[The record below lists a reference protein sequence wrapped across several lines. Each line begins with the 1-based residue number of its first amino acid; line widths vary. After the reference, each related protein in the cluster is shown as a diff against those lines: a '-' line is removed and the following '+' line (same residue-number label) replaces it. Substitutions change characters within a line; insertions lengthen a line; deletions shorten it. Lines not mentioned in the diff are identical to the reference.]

1 MSLIKPKN
9 TRQNFQ
15 HKVAELSKVLAENE
29 VIVYGMAIMK
39 AGISPT
45 TAAAILEVNEK
56 TVRRWFLGETRPRRS
71 DMRELAKFT
80 AKVMSALE
88 SGALPKRGATLSE
101 IIEIVNSQKELV
113 VATEI

>member
-9 TRQNFQ
+9 PRQDFQ
-15 HKVAELSKVLAENE
+15 HKVAELAKVLTENE
-29 VIVYGMAIMK
+29 AVAYGLLIMK

-45 TAAAILEVNEK
+45 TASVIMEVNEK

-71 DMRELAKFT
+71 DMRGLVSLAS
-80 AKVMSALE
+80 KVMAALE

-101 IIEIVNSQKELV
+101 LIEIVNSQKELA